1 MHFVLQLGVIL
12 GVSCAGELLRHV
24 IPLPVPASV
33 YGLCILLLLLVL
45 GVVKADSIRPT
56 ASFLIEVMPIMFVPA
71 AVGLMESWGILQPAL
86 VPFLLTATLITAV
99 VMAVT
104 ALIVQKMEGGKKQ

>member
-24 IPLPVPASV
+24 IPLPVPAGV

-71 AVGLMESWGILQPAL
+71 AVGLMESWGILQPTL